1 MYKFIQL
8 SSLEKVMLTGN
19 KFPEKEFVRASCM
32 KNETWSY
39 QIAFTNDCT
48 KEREEGV
55 WYLNHED
62 FKVTLKSP
70 LKKYITLRTVE
81 YIPSAM
87 PSYND
92 PTDTHFI
99 SKEIGLY
106 PDLLKPLPRPFVV
119 VNADKYFSLW
129 ITLKL
134 DGTVAAGTYPIE
146 IAFKNEKGNRIK
158 KVMELEV
165 IDALLPKQETLFTQ
179 WFHSDCIASYYQVK
193 VFSKKHWELIGK
205 FMKAA
210 ADGGINLLLTPIFT
224 PALDTQIGKERPT
237 VQLVDVEKN
246 GDTYTFEFSKLRRWI
261 AMAKKVGIENF
272 EMAHLF
278 SQWGA
283 KATPK
288 IVVKENGQNKKMF
301 GWHTPATCEAY
312 KNFLNAFLP
321 ALIEVL
327 KEEGIEKNTVFHIS
341 DEPNEKQLDDYLAA
355 KAIVA
360 PLLKDFP
367 IMDAL
372 SHVEFYKSG
381 AIEHPVPSNRTVN
394 DFIEAGVPELWT
406 YYCCGTKAGLCNR
419 YFAMPSSRNRAIGL
433 QLYKHDVKG
442 FLHWGFNF
450 YYCQHSKEMINPF
463 CVSDAKGAFPSGD
476 AYSVYPGTDGP
487 WDSLRLLVFY
497 DALQDVRALKLLES
511 YIGKDET
518 VKLVEETV
526 GETISF
532 SDYVHCPAK
541 LLAVRDVINAKIKEL
556 SK

>member
-19 KFPEKEFVRASCM
+19 QFPEKEFVRASCL
-32 KNETWSY
+32 KNETLSY

-48 KEREEGV
+48 KEQEEGIV
-55 WYLNHED
+55 YAYHED

-81 YIPSAM
+81 YIPAAM
-87 PSYND
+87 PAYNN
-92 PTDTHFI
+92 PADTHFI

-106 PDLLKPLPRPFVV
+106 PDLLKPLSRPFVV

-134 DGTVAAGTYPIE
+134 DGAVAAGTYPIE
-146 IAFKNEKGNRIK
+146 IVFQSERGERIQ
-158 KVMELEV
+158 KVMELEIV
-165 IDALLPKQETLFTQ
+165 DAMLPKQEMLFTQ
-179 WFHSDCIASYYQVK
+179 WLHADCIASYYQVK
-193 VFSKKHWELIGK
+193 VFSKKHWELLGK

-210 ADGGINLLLTPIFT
+210 ADGGVNLLLTPIFT
-224 PALDTQIGKERPT
+224 PPLDTQIGKERPT
-237 VQLVDVEKN
+237 VQLVDVEKTGN
-246 GDTYTFEFSKLRRWI
+246 TYTFEFSKLRRWI
-261 AMAKKVGIENF
+261 AMAKSVGIENF

-283 KATPK
+283 KAAPK
-288 IVVKENGQNKKMF
+288 IVVKENGRNKKLF
-301 GWHTPATCEAY
+301 GWHTPAAGDAY
-312 KNFLNAFLP
+312 KEFLNAFLP
-321 ALIEVL
+321 ALIAVL
-327 KEEGIEKNTVFHIS
+327 KEEGVEKNTFFHIS
-341 DEPNEKQLDDYLAA
+341 DEPDETQLADYLAA

-360 PLLKDFP
+360 PLLKGFP
-367 IMDAL
+367 IIDAL

-381 AIEHPVPSNRTVN
+381 AVEHPVPSNRTVT
-394 DFIEAGVPELWT
+394 DFIEAGVPDLWT
-406 YYCCGTKAGLCNR
+406 YYCCSTRPGLCNR
-419 YFAMPSSRNRAIGL
+419 YMAMPSSRNRAIGL
-433 QLYKHDVKG
+433 QLYKHNIKG

-450 YYCQHSKEMINPF
+450 YYCKHSKEMINPY

-511 YIGKDET
+511 YIGTEET
-518 VKLVEETV
+518 VKLMEGTV

-532 SDYVHCPAK
+532 RDYVHCPDK
-541 LLAVRDVINAKIKEL
+541 LLALRDAVNGKIKEFV
-556 SK
+556 